1 MPGKEFAPRRES
13 QPDNPYVR
21 AARFVADADALA
33 TYTQAQELIFSSDA
47 DLSAYRIRYVNVPYV
62 VVLGQTPAADLGQQV
77 DTLLG
82 DANGRG
88 EPANLPQ
95 DIIKTLSQRRNQAR
109 RLGPWVEGHYR
120 PGIQG

>member
-1 MPGKEFAPRRES
+1 MSGKEFEPRRES

-21 AARFVADADALA
+21 AARYDADADALA
-33 TYTQAQELIFSSDA
+33 IYTQAQELIFSSDA
-47 DLSAYRIRYVNVPYV
+47 DLSAYRIRYANVPYV
-62 VVLGQTPAADLGQQV
+62 VVLGQAPQPDLGQQV
-77 DTLLG
+77 DALLSNS
-82 DANGRG
+82 NGRG